1 MLRNLRPKANVMLC
15 GVLVAALLLL
25 VGTAALAAKD
35 LPPIKIGAAGP
46 YTGDVS
52 KIGLDGL
59 NAIKMAVE
67 EANAAGGIGGR
78 MIEIVEADD
87 AADPSKAIIVAER
100 LAMDRNVIGVVGPM
114 NSATVQAALP
124 TYQRAGLAIISQSA
138 TYPKL
143 TEMGY
148 NIMFRICPRD
158 DAQGPAAARF
168 IVEEL
173 KAEKIYIIDDKTT
186 YGQGLADQ
194 VEPALKAAGTE
205 VVRGQIDMADRD
217 FSPILTRV
225 KAAEPDLVYLGLANP
240 AQAASLIKQAA
251 GLGLD
256 VTFMGGDGL
265 KEKDQLID
273 GAGGLAEGMYVT
285 SIGKDIREVPEAQ
298 AFIEKFEAR
307 YGAMSVFGGQSYEAA
322 NILIDAARRA
332 AADPMAINRNNVREA
347 ISKTSGYEGILGFP
361 IGFDSKGDVVGASI
375 FVYQVQNGEFVPVAE
390 YSASVSGN

>member
-1 MLRNLRPKANVMLC
+1 
-15 GVLVAALLLL
+15 
-25 VGTAALAAKD
+25 
-35 LPPIKIGAAGP
+35 
-46 YTGDVS
+46 
-52 KIGLDGL
+52 
-59 NAIKMAVE
+59 
-67 EANAAGGIGGR
+67 
-78 MIEIVEADD
+78 
-87 AADPSKAIIVAER
+87 
-100 LAMDRNVIGVVGPM
+100 
-114 NSATVQAALP
+114 
-124 TYQRAGLAIISQSA
+124 
-138 TYPKL
+138 
-143 TEMGY
+143 
-148 NIMFRICPRD
+148 MFRICPRD

-205 VVRGQIDMADRD
+205 VLRGQIDMADRD

>member
-1 MLRNLRPKANVMLC
+1 MLRNSRPKVSVTLC
-15 GVLVAALLLL
+15 GILAALLVLL
-25 VGTAALAAKD
+25 VGTAALSAKP

-67 EANAAGGIGGR
+67 EANAAGGINGR

-87 AADPSKAIIVAER
+87 AADPAKAIIVAEM

-114 NSATVQAALP
+114 NSATAQAALP
-124 TYQRAGLAIISQSA
+124 TYQRAGLPIISQSA
-138 TYPKL
+138 TYPQL

-148 NIMFRICPRD
+148 DIMFRICPRD
-158 DAQGPAAARF
+158 DAQGPASAEF
-168 IVEEL
+168 ITEVL
-173 KAEKIYIIDDKTT
+173 QAKTIYIIDDKTT

-194 VEPALKAAGTE
+194 VEPGLKAAG
-205 VVRGQIDMADRD
+205 VQVLRGQIDIADRD

-225 KAAEPDLVYLGLANP
+225 RAAEPDLVYLGLANP

-322 NILIDAARRA
+322 HILIDAARRA
-332 AADPMAINRNNVREA
+332 AADPMAINRSNVREA
-347 ISKTSGYEGILGFP
+347 ISKTTGYKGILGFP
-361 IGFDSKGDVVGASI
+361 ISFDAKGDVVGASI
-375 FVYQVQNGEFVPVAE
+375 FVYQVQDGEFVPVAE
-390 YSASVSGN
+390 YAATVPGN